1 MLSWNEIVSSHLTHP
16 LLQVKP
22 RTISWKFNL
31 MKATKWYYIFR
42 LNSLPQKPLQSPI
55 PPCSCCLCHK
65 NLSRHQFTTS
75 IIYHDMQPALL
86 CGPIIDLPPLVRF
99 TNNGVRFIYLES
111 SMIRICLW
119 YQRTL
124 YDKGTPDMVWFLQ
137 RHKLIK
143 SITFRVRPL
152 LLRISIN
159 IMHIFI
165 LSRVL
170 LYSHMIWSECDP
182 SECHSIQ
189 SSAAMKGFG

>member
-1 MLSWNEIVSSHLTHP
+1 
-16 LLQVKP
+16 
-22 RTISWKFNL
+22 
-31 MKATKWYYIFR
+31 
-42 LNSLPQKPLQSPI
+42 
-55 PPCSCCLCHK
+55 
-65 NLSRHQFTTS
+65 
-75 IIYHDMQPALL
+75 MQPALL

-99 TNNGVRFIYLES
+99 TNNGVRFIHLDS
-111 SMIRICLW
+111 SMIRICLC
-119 YQRTL
+119 YRRTL
-124 YDKGTPDMVWFLQ
+124 YDKGRPDMVWFLQ

-152 LLRISIN
+152 LLRININ

-189 SSAAMKGFG
+189 SSAALKGFGKIQSRWIRQFTSWSLATTISNVGNCEEGYKAA